1 MAKKKKKRIDIVYST
16 NPDFDYGY
24 DDVEEQET
32 LPPEQQNLKVFLDKK
47 QRKGKMVTLI
57 TGFVGTES
65 DLKDLGRMLKNKCGV
80 GGAVKNNEI
89 LIQGAFR
96 DKIIDIL
103 QNLNYKA
110 KPSGG

>member
-24 DDVEEQET
+24 DDAEEQET

-103 QNLNYKA
+103 QNLDFKA